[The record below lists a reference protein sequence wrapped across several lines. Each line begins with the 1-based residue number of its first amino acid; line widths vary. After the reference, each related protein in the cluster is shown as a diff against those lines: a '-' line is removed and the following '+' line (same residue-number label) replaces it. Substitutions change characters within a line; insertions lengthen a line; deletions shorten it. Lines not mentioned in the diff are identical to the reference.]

1 MIKCKKRQPLP
12 TVTAKSFFDIA
23 PRSLTIIAYLRPFVK
38 TLVACYTLF
47 VFSGG
52 YKGQAQTI
60 TRGDFYFM
68 DFYKILKSLTKDNR
82 LTFGDI
88 LVMSVIVTHAQ
99 YATDKTIEISFSD
112 IHAEFERLSDKT
124 IRRSLQRLSELEY
137 IETIKQT
144 APKPNKYKVLIEVG
158 QVQAK
163 PIYQKKPSNKIQS
176 SDDFITEAKRV
187 IAKNPFLQ

>member
-1 MIKCKKRQPLP
+1 
-12 TVTAKSFFDIA
+12 
-23 PRSLTIIAYLRPFVK
+23 
-38 TLVACYTLF
+38 
-47 VFSGG
+47 
-52 YKGQAQTI
+52 
-60 TRGDFYFM
+60 M

-99 YATDKTIEISFSD
+99 YETDKTIEISFSE

-144 APKPNKYKVLIEVG
+144 APKPNKYKVLIDVG

>member
-1 MIKCKKRQPLP
+1 
-12 TVTAKSFFDIA
+12 
-23 PRSLTIIAYLRPFVK
+23 
-38 TLVACYTLF
+38 
-47 VFSGG
+47 
-52 YKGQAQTI
+52 
-60 TRGDFYFM
+60 M

-99 YATDKTIEISFSD
+99 YETDKTIEISFSE

-137 IETIKQT
+137 IKTIKQT
-144 APKPNKYKVLIEVG
+144 APKPNKYKVLIDVG

-163 PIYQKKPSNKIQS
+163 PIYQKKNSNKIQT
-176 SDDFITEAKRV
+176 DDEFIERAKK
-187 IAKNPFLQ
+187 AALSNPFLQ

>member
-1 MIKCKKRQPLP
+1 
-12 TVTAKSFFDIA
+12 
-23 PRSLTIIAYLRPFVK
+23 
-38 TLVACYTLF
+38 
-47 VFSGG
+47 
-52 YKGQAQTI
+52 
-60 TRGDFYFM
+60 M

-99 YATDKTIEISFSD
+99 YATDKTIEISFSE

-163 PIYQKKPSNKIQS
+163 PIYQKKNSNKIQS
-176 SDDFITEAKRV
+176 DDEFIERAKK
-187 IAKNPFLQ
+187 AAFSNPFLH

>member
-1 MIKCKKRQPLP
+1 
-12 TVTAKSFFDIA
+12 
-23 PRSLTIIAYLRPFVK
+23 
-38 TLVACYTLF
+38 
-47 VFSGG
+47 
-52 YKGQAQTI
+52 
-60 TRGDFYFM
+60 M

-99 YATDKTIEISFSD
+99 YATDKIIEISFSD

-176 SDDFITEAKRV
+176 SDDFIAEAKRV
-187 IAKNPFLQ
+187 VAKNPFLN